1 MAENRFFKEVP
12 NALVAIGAIMVIF
25 VIIIPLPTALLD
37 FFMALNLIFS
47 LIILLIVLFVDKPTE
62 FTVFPSLLLVS
73 TIFGLALNVSST
85 RLILTYGEKFDGKMI
100 AAFSQFVIGST
111 GNQGLVIGFVVFI
124 ILIAVQAFVITK
136 GATRIAE
143 VAARFALDFN
153 NTRSMSI
160 EAEYNAGVIT
170 EAEARKKKEELQ
182 RSTDFYGAMDGASKF
197 VSGNV
202 KIGIF
207 ITVLNIVAG
216 LIVGIVFRQ
225 EEFTKAMQMY
235 TRFTIG
241 DGLLA
246 QLPSLF
252 ISVATGLVVTRSAST
267 GSFGKDIT
275 DQFARNSTVY
285 YIAAITLTVMAV
297 LPGFPSIILIIIAL
311 SLAFLGWRLQTTKV
325 TRAQKEQAAKE
336 AQAASEK
343 AAKTET
349 DDTKAVS
356 PYDDL
361 SLQFGYGLIPLVDEK
376 RGSDLVPRVKRIRK
390 EIALETGLVMPVIR
404 MMDAMNLPPDEYCIT
419 IQGAEVARSKI
430 RMGAY
435 LAVNPGN
442 VQDEIP
448 GEPTLDPAFGLPAI
462 WISESNQAAAERAGY
477 TVIDPPSIIAT
488 HLTQVIKTHA
498 DDILSRQ
505 MVSNILDSAKKLNP
519 IVVEEIQSNDKLTL
533 GDLQT
538 VFKCLLRE
546 NVSIRNTTAILE
558 TISDYRRIT
567 GDMYLIAEKVR
578 QRLGRQI
585 VQQYLGE
592 DKALRAFMVD
602 SAFFQTVLASRI
614 DTLTGP
620 QPAIDTESK
629 KAWLRAVQNAYNNFN
644 AQFVGIAVILVP
656 EEGRLLIK
664 RLLEYEMPM
673 VPVLSVP
680 EIPKDV
686 SVIGMGNITP
696 EIQGKL

>member
-1 MAENRFFKEVP
+1 MAENRIFKEAP
-12 NALVAIGAIMVIF
+12 NALVAMGAILVIF
-25 VIIIPLPTALLD
+25 VIVIPLPTALLD

-519 IVVEEIQSNDKLTL
+519 IVVDEIQSNDKLTL

-558 TISDYRRIT
+558 TIADYRRIT
-567 GDMYLIAEKVR
+567 GDMYIIAEKVR

-592 DKALRAFMVD
+592 DKSLRAFMVD

-629 KAWLRAVQNAYNNFN
+629 KAWLRAIQNAYNNFN

-696 EIQGKL
+696 EIQ

>member
-85 RLILTYGEKFDGKMI
+85 RLILTYGEKFNGKMI

-143 VAARFALDFN
+143 VAARFALDFM

-160 EAEYNAGVIT
+160 EAEYNAGIIT
-170 EAEARKKKEELQ
+170 DAEARKKKEELQ

-297 LPGFPSIILIIIAL
+297 LPGFPSIILILIAL

-696 EIQGKL
+696 EIQ

>member
-1 MAENRFFKEVP
+1 MAENRMFKEVP

-25 VIIIPLPTALLD
+25 VIVIPLPTALLD

-47 LIILLIVLFVDKPTE
+47 LIILLIVLFIDKPTE

-73 TIFGLALNVSST
+73 TIFGLALNVAST

-100 AAFSQFVIGST
+100 EAFSNFVIGSS
-111 GNQGLVIGFVVFI
+111 GNQGLVIGFVIFI

-216 LIVGIVFRQ
+216 LIVGIVFRE

-275 DQFARNSTVY
+275 DQFSRNSTVY
-285 YIAAITLTVMAV
+285 YIAAITLTVMAI

-311 SLAFLGWRLQTTKV
+311 SLAFLGWRLQTTQV
-325 TRAQKEQAAKE
+325 TRTQREKAAKE
-336 AQAASEK
+336 AQAASEQ
-343 AAKTET
+343 AAKTES
-349 DDTKAVS
+349 DDTKAVM
-356 PYDDL
+356 PLDDI

-376 RGSDLVPRVKRIRK
+376 KGAELLSRIKRIRK
-390 EIALETGLVMPVIR
+390 EVALETGLVMPVIR
-404 MMDAMNLPPDEYCIT
+404 IVDAMNLSPDEYCIT

-488 HLTQVIKTHA
+488 HLTHIIKTHA

-505 MVSNILDSAKKLNP
+505 MVSNMLESVKKVNP
-519 IVVEEIQSNDKLTL
+519 IVVEEIQGNQNITL

-538 VFKCLLRE
+538 VLKCLLRE
-546 NVSIRNTTAILE
+546 NVSIRNTPAILE

-567 GDMYLIAEKVR
+567 GDMYIIAEKVR

-592 DKALRAFMVD
+592 DKSLRAFMVD
-602 SAFFQTVLASRI
+602 SGFFQTVLASRI

-620 QPAIDTESK
+620 QPAIDIEAK

-644 AQFVGIAVILVP
+644 AQFMGVAVILVP

-686 SVIGMGNITP
+686 SVIGMGTITP
-696 EIQGKL
+696 

>member
-1 MAENRFFKEVP
+1 MAENRIFKEAP
-12 NALVAIGAIMVIF
+12 NALVAMGAILVIF
-25 VIIIPLPTALLD
+25 VIVIPLPTALLD

-519 IVVEEIQSNDKLTL
+519 IVVDEIQSNDKLTL

-558 TISDYRRIT
+558 TIADYRRIT
-567 GDMYLIAEKVR
+567 GDMYIIAEKVR

-602 SAFFQTVLASRI
+602 SGFFQTVLASRI

-696 EIQGKL
+696 EIQ

>member
-1 MAENRFFKEVP
+1 MAENRIFKEAP
-12 NALVAIGAIMVIF
+12 NALVAMGAILVIF
-25 VIIIPLPTALLD
+25 VIVIPLPTALLD

-519 IVVEEIQSNDKLTL
+519 IVVDEIQSNDKLTL

-558 TISDYRRIT
+558 TIADYRRIT
-567 GDMYLIAEKVR
+567 GDMYIIAEKVR

-592 DKALRAFMVD
+592 DKSLRAFMVD
-602 SAFFQTVLASRI
+602 SGFFQTVLASRI

-696 EIQGKL
+696 EIQ

>member
-1 MAENRFFKEVP
+1 MAENRIFKEVP
-12 NALVAIGAIMVIF
+12 NALVAMGAILVIF

-85 RLILTYGEKFDGKMI
+85 RLILTYGEKFNGKMI

-696 EIQGKL
+696 EIQ

>member
-1 MAENRFFKEVP
+1 MAENRMFKEVP

-25 VIIIPLPTALLD
+25 VIVIPLPTALLD

-85 RLILTYGEKFDGKMI
+85 RLILTYGEKFNGKMI

-216 LIVGIVFRQ
+216 LIVGIVFRE

-275 DQFARNSTVY
+275 DQFSRNSTVY
-285 YIAAITLTVMAV
+285 YIAAITLTVMAI

-311 SLAFLGWRLQTTKV
+311 SLAFLGWRLQTTQV
-325 TRAQKEQAAKE
+325 TRTQKEKAAKE
-336 AQAASEK
+336 AQAASEQ
-343 AAKTET
+343 AAKTES
-349 DDTKAVS
+349 DDTKAVM
-356 PYDDL
+356 PLDDI

-376 RGSDLVPRVKRIRK
+376 KGAELLSRIKRIRK
-390 EIALETGLVMPVIR
+390 EVALETGLVMPVIR
-404 MMDAMNLPPDEYCIT
+404 IVDAMNLSPDEYCIT

-488 HLTQVIKTHA
+488 HLTHIIKTHA

-505 MVSNILDSAKKLNP
+505 MVSNMLESVKKVNP
-519 IVVEEIQSNDKLTL
+519 IVVEEIQSNQNITL

-538 VFKCLLRE
+538 VLKCLLRE
-546 NVSIRNTTAILE
+546 NVSIRNTPAILE

-567 GDMYLIAEKVR
+567 GDMYIIAEKVR

-644 AQFVGIAVILVP
+644 AQFMGVAVILVP

-686 SVIGMGNITP
+686 SVIGMGTITP
-696 EIQGKL
+696 

>member
-1 MAENRFFKEVP
+1 MAENRIFKEAP
-12 NALVAIGAIMVIF
+12 NALVAMGAILVIF
-25 VIIIPLPTALLD
+25 VIVIPLPTALLD

-462 WISESNQAAAERAGY
+462 WISESNQAVAERAGY

-558 TISDYRRIT
+558 TIADYRRIT
-567 GDMYLIAEKVR
+567 GDMYIIAEKVR

-602 SAFFQTVLASRI
+602 SGFFQTVLASRI

-680 EIPKDV
+680 EIPKDI

-696 EIQGKL
+696 EIQ

>member
-1 MAENRFFKEVP
+1 MAENRIFKEAP
-12 NALVAIGAIMVIF
+12 NALVAMGAILVIF
-25 VIIIPLPTALLD
+25 VIVIPLPTALLD

-519 IVVEEIQSNDKLTL
+519 IVVDEIQSNDKLTL

-567 GDMYLIAEKVR
+567 GDMYIIAEKVR

-696 EIQGKL
+696 EIQ

>member
-62 FTVFPSLLLVS
+62 FTIFPSLLLVS

-680 EIPKDV
+680 EIPKDI

-696 EIQGKL
+696 EIQ

>member
-1 MAENRFFKEVP
+1 MAENRIFKEAP
-12 NALVAIGAIMVIF
+12 NALVAMGAILVIF

-85 RLILTYGEKFDGKMI
+85 RLILTYGEKFNGKMI

-267 GSFGKDIT
+267 GSFGKGIT

-519 IVVEEIQSNDKLTL
+519 IVVDEIQSNDKLTL

-558 TISDYRRIT
+558 TIADYRRIT
-567 GDMYLIAEKVR
+567 GDMYIIAEKVR

-602 SAFFQTVLASRI
+602 SGFFQTVLASRI

-680 EIPKDV
+680 EIPKDI

-696 EIQGKL
+696 EIQ

>member
-1 MAENRFFKEVP
+1 MAENRIFKEAP
-12 NALVAIGAIMVIF
+12 NALVAMGAILVIF

-47 LIILLIVLFVDKPTE
+47 LIILLIVIVVDKPTE

-170 EAEARKKKEELQ
+170 EAEARKKKEDLQ

-519 IVVEEIQSNDKLTL
+519 IVVDEIQSNDKLTL

-558 TISDYRRIT
+558 TIADYRRIT
-567 GDMYLIAEKVR
+567 GDMYIIAEKVR

-592 DKALRAFMVD
+592 DKSLRAFMVD

-696 EIQGKL
+696 EIQ

>member
-47 LIILLIVLFVDKPTE
+47 LIILLIVLFVDKPME

-85 RLILTYGEKFDGKMI
+85 RLILTYGEKFNGKMI

-297 LPGFPSIILIIIAL
+297 LPGFPSIILILIAL

-696 EIQGKL
+696 EIQ

>member
-85 RLILTYGEKFDGKMI
+85 RLILTYGEKFNGKMI

-285 YIAAITLTVMAV
+285 YIAAITLNVMAV

-680 EIPKDV
+680 EIPKDI

-696 EIQGKL
+696 EIQ

>member
-1 MAENRFFKEVP
+1 MAENRIFKEVP
-12 NALVAIGAIMVIF
+12 NALVAMGAILVIF

-85 RLILTYGEKFDGKMI
+85 RLILTYGEKFNGKMI

-680 EIPKDV
+680 EIPKDI

-696 EIQGKL
+696 EIQ

>member
-1 MAENRFFKEVP
+1 MAENRIFKEAP
-12 NALVAIGAIMVIF
+12 NALVAMGAILVIF
-25 VIIIPLPTALLD
+25 VIVIPLPTALLD

-170 EAEARKKKEELQ
+170 EAEARKKKEDLQ

-519 IVVEEIQSNDKLTL
+519 IVVDEIQSNDKLTL

-558 TISDYRRIT
+558 TIADYRRIT
-567 GDMYLIAEKVR
+567 GDMYIIAEKVR

-592 DKALRAFMVD
+592 DKSLRAFMVD

-696 EIQGKL
+696 EIQG

>member
-1 MAENRFFKEVP
+1 MAENRLFKEVP

-85 RLILTYGEKFDGKMI
+85 RLILTYGEKFNGKMI

-519 IVVEEIQSNDKLTL
+519 IVVDEIQSNDKLTL

-558 TISDYRRIT
+558 TIADYRRIT
-567 GDMYLIAEKVR
+567 GDMYIIAEKVR

-592 DKALRAFMVD
+592 DKSLRAFMVD

-696 EIQGKL
+696 EIQ

>member
-1 MAENRFFKEVP
+1 MAENRIFKEAP
-12 NALVAIGAIMVIF
+12 NALVAMGAILVIF
-25 VIIIPLPTALLD
+25 VIVIPLPTALLD

-100 AAFSQFVIGST
+100 EAFSKFVIGSS
-111 GNQGLVIGFVVFI
+111 GNQGLVIGFVIFI

-519 IVVEEIQSNDKLTL
+519 IVVDEIQSNDKLTL

-602 SAFFQTVLASRI
+602 SGFFQTVLASRI

-696 EIQGKL
+696 EIQ

>member
-62 FTVFPSLLLVS
+62 ITVFPSLLLVS

-85 RLILTYGEKFDGKMI
+85 RLILTYGEKFNGKMI

-585 VQQYLGE
+585 VQQYLAE
-592 DKALRAFMVD
+592 DKALMAFMVD

-696 EIQGKL
+696 EIQ

>member
-85 RLILTYGEKFDGKMI
+85 RLILTYGEKFNGKMI

-680 EIPKDV
+680 EIPKDI

-696 EIQGKL
+696 EIQ

>member
-1 MAENRFFKEVP
+1 MAENRIFKEVP

-85 RLILTYGEKFDGKMI
+85 RLILTYGEKFNGKMI

-696 EIQGKL
+696 EIQ

>member
-1 MAENRFFKEVP
+1 MAENRIFKEAP

-170 EAEARKKKEELQ
+170 EAEARKKKEDLQ

-519 IVVEEIQSNDKLTL
+519 IVVDEIQSNDKLTL

-558 TISDYRRIT
+558 TIADYRRIT
-567 GDMYLIAEKVR
+567 GDMYIIAEKVR

-592 DKALRAFMVD
+592 DKSLRAFMVD

-696 EIQGKL
+696 EIQ

>member
-12 NALVAIGAIMVIF
+12 NALVAMGAILVIF

-170 EAEARKKKEELQ
+170 EAEARKKKEDLQ

-519 IVVEEIQSNDKLTL
+519 IVVDEIQSNDKLTL

-558 TISDYRRIT
+558 TIADYRRIT
-567 GDMYLIAEKVR
+567 GDMYIIAEKVR

-592 DKALRAFMVD
+592 DKSLRAFMVD

-696 EIQGKL
+696 EIQ

>member
-1 MAENRFFKEVP
+1 MAENRLFKEVP

-25 VIIIPLPTALLD
+25 VIVIPLPTALLD

-47 LIILLIVLFVDKPTE
+47 LIILLIVLFIDKPTE

-73 TIFGLALNVSST
+73 TIFGLALNVAST

-100 AAFSQFVIGST
+100 EAFSKFVIGSS
-111 GNQGLVIGFVVFI
+111 GNQGLVIGFVIFI

-143 VAARFALDFN
+143 VAARFALDFM

-160 EAEYNAGVIT
+160 EAEYNAGIIT
-170 EAEARKKKEELQ
+170 DAEARKKKEELQ

-207 ITVLNIVAG
+207 ITIINIVAG
-216 LIVGIVFRQ
+216 IIIGVWR
-225 EEFTKAMQMY
+225 EEGFINALQMY

-275 DQFARNSTVY
+275 DQFSRNSTVY
-285 YIAAITLTVMAV
+285 YIAAITLTVMAI
-297 LPGFPSIILIIIAL
+297 LPGFPSIILILIAL
-311 SLAFLGWRLQTTKV
+311 SLAFLGWRLQTTQV
-325 TRAQKEQAAKE
+325 TRTQKEKAAKE
-336 AQAASEK
+336 AQAASEQ
-343 AAKTET
+343 AAKTES
-349 DDTKAVS
+349 DDTKAVM
-356 PYDDL
+356 PLDDI

-376 RGSDLVPRVKRIRK
+376 KGAELLSRIKRIRK
-390 EIALETGLVMPVIR
+390 EVALETGLVMPVIR
-404 MMDAMNLPPDEYCIT
+404 IVDAMNLSPDEYCIT

-488 HLTQVIKTHA
+488 HLTHIIKTHA

-505 MVSNILDSAKKLNP
+505 MVSNMLESVKKVNP
-519 IVVEEIQSNDKLTL
+519 IVVEEIQSNQNITL

-538 VFKCLLRE
+538 VLKCLLRE
-546 NVSIRNTTAILE
+546 NVSIRNTPAILE

-567 GDMYLIAEKVR
+567 GDMYIIAEKVR

-644 AQFVGIAVILVP
+644 AQFMGVAVILVP

-686 SVIGMGNITP
+686 SVIGMGTITP
-696 EIQGKL
+696 

>member
-85 RLILTYGEKFDGKMI
+85 RLILTYGEKFNGKMI

>member
-37 FFMALNLIFS
+37 FFMAMNLIFS

-567 GDMYLIAEKVR
+567 GDMYIIAEKVR

-696 EIQGKL
+696 EIQ

>member
-1 MAENRFFKEVP
+1 MAENRLFKEVP

-25 VIIIPLPTALLD
+25 VIVIPLPTALLD

-47 LIILLIVLFVDKPTE
+47 LIILLIVLFIDKPTE

-73 TIFGLALNVSST
+73 TIFGLALNVAST

-100 AAFSQFVIGST
+100 EAFSKFVIGSS
-111 GNQGLVIGFVVFI
+111 GNQGLVIGFVIFI

-143 VAARFALDFN
+143 VAARFALDFM

-160 EAEYNAGVIT
+160 EAEYNAGIIT
-170 EAEARKKKEELQ
+170 DAEARKKKEDLQ

-207 ITVLNIVAG
+207 ITIINIVAG
-216 LIVGIVFRQ
+216 IIIGVWR
-225 EEFTKAMQMY
+225 EEGFINALQMY

-275 DQFARNSTVY
+275 DQFSRNSTVY
-285 YIAAITLTVMAV
+285 YIAAITLTVMAI
-297 LPGFPSIILIIIAL
+297 LPGFPSIILILIAL
-311 SLAFLGWRLQTTKV
+311 SLAFLGWRLQTTQV
-325 TRAQKEQAAKE
+325 TRTQKEKAAKE
-336 AQAASEK
+336 AQAASEQ
-343 AAKTET
+343 AAKTES
-349 DDTKAVS
+349 DDTKAVM
-356 PYDDL
+356 PLDDI

-376 RGSDLVPRVKRIRK
+376 KGAELLSRIKRIRK
-390 EIALETGLVMPVIR
+390 EVALETGLVMPVIR
-404 MMDAMNLPPDEYCIT
+404 IVDAMNLSPDEYCIT

-488 HLTQVIKTHA
+488 HLTHIIKTHA

-505 MVSNILDSAKKLNP
+505 MVSNMLESVKKVNP
-519 IVVEEIQSNDKLTL
+519 IVVEEIQSNQNITL

-538 VFKCLLRE
+538 VLKCLLRE
-546 NVSIRNTTAILE
+546 NVSIRNTPAILE

-567 GDMYLIAEKVR
+567 GDMYIIAEKVR

-644 AQFVGIAVILVP
+644 AQFMGVAVILVP

-680 EIPKDV
+680 EIPKDI
-686 SVIGMGNITP
+686 SVIAMGTITP
-696 EIQGKL
+696 

>member
-1 MAENRFFKEVP
+1 
-12 NALVAIGAIMVIF
+12 
-25 VIIIPLPTALLD
+25 
-37 FFMALNLIFS
+37 
-47 LIILLIVLFVDKPTE
+47 
-62 FTVFPSLLLVS
+62 
-73 TIFGLALNVSST
+73 
-85 RLILTYGEKFDGKMI
+85 GEKFNGKMI

-297 LPGFPSIILIIIAL
+297 LPGFP
-311 SLAFLGWRLQTTKV
+311 
-325 TRAQKEQAAKE
+325 
-336 AQAASEK
+336 
-343 AAKTET
+343 
-349 DDTKAVS
+349 
-356 PYDDL
+356 
-361 SLQFGYGLIPLVDEK
+361 
-376 RGSDLVPRVKRIRK
+376 
-390 EIALETGLVMPVIR
+390 
-404 MMDAMNLPPDEYCIT
+404 
-419 IQGAEVARSKI
+419 
-430 RMGAY
+430 
-435 LAVNPGN
+435 
-442 VQDEIP
+442 
-448 GEPTLDPAFGLPAI
+448 
-462 WISESNQAAAERAGY
+462 
-477 TVIDPPSIIAT
+477 
-488 HLTQVIKTHA
+488 
-498 DDILSRQ
+498 
-505 MVSNILDSAKKLNP
+505 
-519 IVVEEIQSNDKLTL
+519 
-533 GDLQT
+533 
-538 VFKCLLRE
+538 
-546 NVSIRNTTAILE
+546 
-558 TISDYRRIT
+558 
-567 GDMYLIAEKVR
+567 
-578 QRLGRQI
+578 
-585 VQQYLGE
+585 
-592 DKALRAFMVD
+592 
-602 SAFFQTVLASRI
+602 
-614 DTLTGP
+614 
-620 QPAIDTESK
+620 
-629 KAWLRAVQNAYNNFN
+629 
-644 AQFVGIAVILVP
+644 
-656 EEGRLLIK
+656 
-664 RLLEYEMPM
+664 
-673 VPVLSVP
+673 
-680 EIPKDV
+680 
-686 SVIGMGNITP
+686 
-696 EIQGKL
+696 

>member
-519 IVVEEIQSNDKLTL
+519 IVVDEIQSNDKLTL

-558 TISDYRRIT
+558 TIADYRRIT
-567 GDMYLIAEKVR
+567 GDMYIIAEKVR

-592 DKALRAFMVD
+592 DKSLRAFMVD
-602 SAFFQTVLASRI
+602 TAFFQTVLASRI

-696 EIQGKL
+696 EIQ

>member
-85 RLILTYGEKFDGKMI
+85 RLILTYGEKFNGKMI

-673 VPVLSVP
+673 VPVLSVL
-680 EIPKDV
+680 EIPKDI

-696 EIQGKL
+696 EIQ

>member
-1 MAENRFFKEVP
+1 MAENRLFKEVP

-25 VIIIPLPTALLD
+25 VIVIPLPTALLD

-47 LIILLIVLFVDKPTE
+47 LIILLIVLFIDKPTE

-73 TIFGLALNVSST
+73 TIFGLALNVAST

-100 AAFSQFVIGST
+100 EAFSKFVIGSS
-111 GNQGLVIGFVVFI
+111 GNQGLVIGFVIFI

-143 VAARFALDFN
+143 VAARFALDFM

-160 EAEYNAGVIT
+160 EAEYNAGIIT
-170 EAEARKKKEELQ
+170 DAEARKKKEDLQ

-207 ITVLNIVAG
+207 ITIINIVAG
-216 LIVGIVFRQ
+216 IIIGVWR
-225 EEFTKAMQMY
+225 EEGFINALQMY

-275 DQFARNSTVY
+275 DQFSRNSTVY
-285 YIAAITLTVMAV
+285 YIAAITLTVMAI
-297 LPGFPSIILIIIAL
+297 LPGFPSIILILIAL
-311 SLAFLGWRLQTTKV
+311 SLAFLGWRLQTTQV
-325 TRAQKEQAAKE
+325 TRTQKEKAAKE
-336 AQAASEK
+336 AQAASEQ
-343 AAKTET
+343 AAKTES
-349 DDTKAVS
+349 DDTKAVM
-356 PYDDL
+356 PLDDI

-376 RGSDLVPRVKRIRK
+376 KGAELLSRIKRIRK
-390 EIALETGLVMPVIR
+390 EVALETGLVMPVIR
-404 MMDAMNLPPDEYCIT
+404 IVDAMNLSPDEYCIT

-488 HLTQVIKTHA
+488 HLTHIIKTHA

-505 MVSNILDSAKKLNP
+505 MVSNMLESVKKVNP
-519 IVVEEIQSNDKLTL
+519 IVVEEIQGNQNITL

-538 VFKCLLRE
+538 VLKCLLRE
-546 NVSIRNTTAILE
+546 NVSIRNTPAILE

-567 GDMYLIAEKVR
+567 GDMYIIAEKVR

-592 DKALRAFMVD
+592 DKSLRAFMVD
-602 SAFFQTVLASRI
+602 SGFFQTVLASRI

-620 QPAIDTESK
+620 QPAIDIEAK

-644 AQFVGIAVILVP
+644 AQFMGVAVILVP

-686 SVIGMGNITP
+686 SVIGMGTITP
-696 EIQGKL
+696 